1 MILLNGGWLDG
12 FWEWIKPVDAW
23 LLFRVNQG
31 MQSDTLDSFLPF
43 FRETSFWI
51 PLYLFLLVFILQ
63 NFGMKGIWWSLGVV
77 LTAALSDLVS
87 SQLIKETIWRV
98 RPCQDPDIG
107 ARINFIINYC
117 PTSSSFT
124 SSHATTHFA
133 QATFF
138 YLTLRHTGKWWILA
152 YAWAF
157 LIGFSQVYV
166 AVHYPFDVIC
176 GALIG
181 CLVGFAVSRLF
192 HRQFGVLQL

>member
-1 MILLNGGWLDG
+1 MILLNVRWLDS
-12 FWEWIKPVDAW
+12 FWEWIRPVDSW
-23 LLFRVNQG
+23 LLFSVNHG
-31 MQSDTLDSFLPF
+31 MQHDLLDTFLPL
-43 FRETSFWI
+43 FRETSFWF

-63 NFGMKGIWWSLGVV
+63 HFGMKGIWWALGVI
-77 LTAALSDLVS
+77 LTAALSDLLS
-87 SQLIKETIWRV
+87 SQVIKETIWRV
-98 RPCQDPDIG
+98 RPCQDLEI
-107 ARINFIINYC
+107 ASRINFIINYC

-138 YLTLRHTGKWWILA
+138 YLTLRHTGKWWMLA

-166 AVHYPFDVIC
+166 AVHYPFDVLC

-181 CLVGFAVSRLF
+181 CLVGLAVTRLF